1 MPAETPQKKPVYFDD
16 PAIDK
21 VLSIVLELAAE
32 LHVTKDRL
40 RIVEKL
46 LEQRGQLNREE
57 IDRYQPTPE
66 EQQEIRNERDEYIA
80 RLFRDITSDLQ

>member
-1 MPAETPQKKPVYFDD
+1 MAATTQTKPVYFDD

-32 LHVTKDRL
+32 LHVVKDRL
-40 RIVEKL
+40 RVIEKM
-46 LEQRGQLNREE
+46 LEQKGQIRRED

-66 EQQEIRNERDEYIA
+66 EQQEIREERDKYIA